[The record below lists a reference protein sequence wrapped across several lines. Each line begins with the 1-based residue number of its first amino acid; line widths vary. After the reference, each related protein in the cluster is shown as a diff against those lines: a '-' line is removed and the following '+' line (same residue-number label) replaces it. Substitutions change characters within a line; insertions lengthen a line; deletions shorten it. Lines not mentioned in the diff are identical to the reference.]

1 MGRHALLRAHT
12 TIAVLYGGANSEHE
26 VSVRSARDAVAALR
40 GLGFVVR
47 PVGIDRAGVWHAAE
61 VDALGAVAAPGQGRQ
76 LGQPPQP
83 GQSRQQRGVRPE
95 LWRGVDL
102 VFPLLHGRYGE
113 DGTVQGAIELA
124 GLPYVGSGVLA
135 SALAMDKAMTWRV
148 ASAAG
153 LPMVETRVVD
163 AVRSLPDAVRG
174 LPLPLFV
181 KPNRAG
187 SSVGASLV
195 SELDAL
201 APAVRAA
208 LAHDTLAL
216 VQPAVRADEVSI
228 GVYRTPGG
236 ATRTTGPSRVTVAD
250 DGAFFD
256 YDGKYSGR
264 GPAIEVPGRVDAAL
278 IPRLQQLAVEA
289 FQAIGADGLARVD
302 FFVQQDG
309 TVLLNEVNTM
319 PGLTARSHF
328 PRLCAEAGL
337 SYPDLLGT
345 LVERAVELGPR

>member
-1 MGRHALLRAHT
+1 MGRRALLRAHT

-76 LGQPPQP
+76 VGQPQP
-83 GQSRQQRGVRPE
+83 GQPRQPRGVRPE

-153 LPMVETRVVD
+153 VPMVETRVVD
-163 AVRSLPDAVRG
+163 AVRTLPDAVRG

-201 APAVRAA
+201 APAVRTA

-236 ATRTTGPSRVTVAD
+236 ATRTTGPSRVTVAG

-278 IPRLQQLAVEA
+278 IPRLQQLAVDA
-289 FQAIGADGLARVD
+289 FQAIGADGLARLD